1 MPPADVAFIK
11 AIIGIVVLGGF
22 GLAFYWLRLRHRAPA
37 APELE
42 REVAALNED
51 QAALRAVLES
61 RLNDLEERL
70 DFAERQ
76 LVQRSPLPRVAP
88 PPARTPV

>member
-22 GLAFYWLRLRHRAPA
+22 GLAFYWLRLRHRVPA
-37 APELE
+37 VPELE
-42 REVAALNED
+42 HELAALNED
-51 QAALRAVLES
+51 QAALRAALEA
-61 RLNDLEERL
+61 RLDELEERL

-76 LVQRSPLPRVAP
+76 LVQRPQVLRVAP
-88 PPARTPV
+88 PSARTPV